1 MYASFEIHS
10 TTGSY
15 GVQIEPGLLER
26 TLAEPGERLFI
37 VDQFLAQRLRDNGV
51 DPVTIVAD
59 EHAKSLDRMTEVIV
73 ALRERR
79 TTRATELIAI
89 GGGVVQDVAAFAAS
103 IYMRGIPWTYVPTTL
118 LSMTDSCI
126 GGKSSINVGKYKNIV
141 GTFHAPTAVH
151 IDPSLTRTLSL
162 EQKAAGLC
170 EAAKICQCRGVQV
183 FGRYLALRPQIDAD
197 DARLAAIIDE
207 SLRAKKWFI
216 EIDEFDRAERLL
228 LNFGHTFGH
237 ALEAAT
243 GFAVSHGIA
252 VGLGMLAALE
262 LSALIHGVNNPEPQI
277 TRFRRHIE
285 GLVQVVEGLPAILA
299 EVSLPA
305 LMEAFGSDKKH
316 VRDQFAVILMTPTG
330 EVERRFLPRDEASA
344 ALIESA
350 YRAMLQRIINPPDPR
365 EGMIDFQGHDEWRQH
380 RRA

>member
-1 MYASFEIHS
+1 MFASFEIQS

-37 VDQFLAQRLRDNGV
+37 VDQFLAQRLRDSGV

-103 IYMRGIPWTYVPTTL
+103 IYMRGIAWTYVPTTL

-151 IDPSLTRTLSL
+151 IDPSLTRTLTV

-183 FGRYLALRPQIDAD
+183 FGRYLALGPQIDAD
-197 DARLAAIIDE
+197 DASLAAIIDE
-207 SLRAKKWFI
+207 SLRAKKWFV
-216 EIDEFDRAERLL
+216 EVDEFDRAERLL

-262 LSALIHGVNNPEPQI
+262 LSASIYGVNNPAPQI

-285 GLVQVVEGLPAILA
+285 DLVHVVEGLPAILA

-316 VRDQFAVILMTPTG
+316 LRDQFAVILMTPTG
-330 EVERRFLPRDEASA
+330 EVERRFLPRDETSN